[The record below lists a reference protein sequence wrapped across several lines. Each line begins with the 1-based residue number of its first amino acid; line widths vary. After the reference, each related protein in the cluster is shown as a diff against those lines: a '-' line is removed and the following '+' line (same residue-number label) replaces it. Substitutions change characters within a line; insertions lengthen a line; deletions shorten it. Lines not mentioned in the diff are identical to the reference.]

1 MANNETNTLL
11 EQNDAMES
19 YLNDMLST
27 LVLEP
32 SDESA
37 NSTMRLVQPQPTDVD
52 DQRIEAER
60 IEAERIEAERIEA
73 DQKYRNPN
81 APDWAANRFKAV
93 VVVVNNVKLAFPIEL
108 IKEQISFDGELKQVK
123 GQLDWVLGL
132 KMDGANFI
140 AVVDT
145 GNLLL
150 NQAIRDVKIKPYHT
164 ILLLKKSRWG
174 IACDSISDEVLLDSA
189 AIKWREKASDKQWLR
204 GFESNQQLA
213 IIDPEKMFIDDK

>member
-52 DQRIEAER
+52 DQ
-60 IEAERIEAERIEA
+60 RIEAERIEA